1 MANCMRQ
8 KIKIDGSKTI
18 DVQDVMNALH
28 DISVNGQIVTSIRKL
43 IDDAYLTIQ
52 YLLEESEV
60 RENLITKMEQNY
72 DKAVNNHQEEMKEAE
87 KKIGRMKKDIDE
99 LIAINKKRHME
110 LQALTEQYSELLRD
124 KERAKESVKMVVDV
138 TGKYATDILDFEDLV
153 LLSILAG
160 IEIR

>member
-8 KIKIDGSKTI
+8 KIKIDESKTI

>member
-8 KIKIDGSKTI
+8 KIKIDESKTI

-138 TGKYATDILDFEDLV
+138 TGKYVTDILDFEDLV

>member
-1 MANCMRQ
+1 MRQ
-8 KIKIDGSKTI
+8 KIKIDESKTI